1 MSTSSRSPSHASPHG
16 HTSATFLREQPF
28 GSPTV
33 VVTGGARGIGLE
45 LCRQLKAR
53 GARVIAL
60 CRDLSQELKTLH
72 VEYVTGIE
80 VGVDEVEH
88 RVHQALIDVRIDA
101 LIHNAGMLYREGLE
115 QLSMDHVREQFET
128 NALGPVRVTRGLL
141 QNLHEGSKVLIISSK
156 VGSIGLNTTGA
167 HYGYR
172 MTKAAVNAAGVSL
185 SIDLK
190 PRGIAVGM
198 VHPGHVRTAMG
209 GAHAPLSVEES
220 AAGLLARLDGL
231 NLETSGTFWNVD
243 GTLLPW

>member
-1 MSTSSRSPSHASPHG
+1 MGSSSVPISS
-16 HTSATFLREQPF
+16 Q
-28 GSPTV
+28 TV
-33 VVTGGARGIGLE
+33 VVTGANRGIGLE

-53 GARVIAL
+53 GHRVIAL
-60 CRDLSQELKTLH
+60 CRDSSHELKALQ
-72 VEYVTGIE
+72 VEIITGID
-80 VGVDEVEH
+80 VGRDEVEH
-88 RVHQALIDVRIDA
+88 QVRLALTDVSIDV

-115 QLSMDHVREQFET
+115 QLSFDHVRQQFET

-141 QNLHEGSKVLIISSK
+141 ENLHAGSKILILSSK
-156 VGSIGLNTTGA
+156 VGSIAENVVGG

-209 GAHAPLSVEES
+209 GAHAPSSVEES
-220 AAGLLARLDGL
+220 ASNLLQRLEGLT
-231 NLETSGTFWNVD
+231 LETSGTFWNVD
-243 GTLLPW
+243 GSRLPW